1 MRTEIDVDVHVGDTP
16 VIQIVNAIQ
25 LIGSLIRNS
34 SVNFLQQWA
43 IERNQKALKHV
54 N

>member
-1 MRTEIDVDVHVGDTP
+1 MRTEIDVDVHVGDAP
-16 VIQIVNAIQ
+16 VIVNAIQ
-25 LIGSLIRNS
+25 LMGSLIRNS

-43 IERNQKALKHV
+43 IERNQRALEHV